1 MMVQGGGKGNG
12 VNAAEGVNVLMEAC
26 ESLYLPCVSHFIRYQ
41 RCKDEQE
48 IIPALEEF
56 VV

>member
-1 MMVQGGGKGNG
+1 M
-12 VNAAEGVNVLMEAC
+12 NAAEGVNVLMEAC